1 MRIKLYLD
9 EDVDFSLAKALKQK
23 GIDVL
28 TTQEAGKRRF
38 SDAEQLEF
46 AVNAKRAIFS
56 HNKRDFV
63 LLNKRYMLEG
73 KEHYGIILSDH
84 RPIGEMLRG
93 LSKLIFSLTAE
104 QMKNRQEFLS
114 NWLSP

>member
-9 EDVDFSLAKALKQK
+9 EDVDVSLSIALKQK

-28 TTQEAGKRRF
+28 TTQESGHKRL

-46 AVNAKRAIFS
+46 AVSNKRAILT
-56 HNKRDFV
+56 HNKRDFI
-63 LLNKRYMLEG
+63 LLHKKYLLEG
-73 KEHYGIILSDH
+73 IEHYGIILSDQ

-93 LSKLIFSLTAE
+93 LSKLIFSLTVE
-104 QMKNRQEFLS
+104 QMKNRHEFLS
-114 NWLSP
+114 NWL

>member
-9 EDVDFSLAKALKQK
+9 EDVDISLAKALKQK

-28 TTQEAGKRRF
+28 TTQESDTKRL

-46 AVNAKRAIFS
+46 AVHSKRAILT
-56 HNKRDFV
+56 HNKRDFA
-63 LLNKRYMLEG
+63 LLHKNYMLEG

-84 RPIGEMLRG
+84 RPIGEMLRE
-93 LSKLIFSLTAE
+93 LSKLIFSLTLE
-104 QMKNRQEFLS
+104 QMKNRREFLS
-114 NWLSP
+114 NWL

>member
-9 EDVDFSLAKALKQK
+9 EDVDISLAKALQQK

-28 TTQEAGKRRF
+28 TTQEAGKKRL

-46 AVNAKRAIFS
+46 AVNTKRILLT
-56 HNKRDFV
+56 HNKRDFI
-63 LLNKRYMLEG
+63 LLHKNYIFEG
-73 KEHYGIILSDH
+73 REHHGIILSDQ
-84 RPIGEMLRG
+84 RPIGETLRG

-104 QMKNRQEFLS
+104 QMKNRREFLS
-114 NWLSP
+114 NWL

>member
-9 EDVDFSLAKALKQK
+9 EDVDISLAKALQQK
-23 GIDVL
+23 GIDVF
-28 TTQEAGKRRF
+28 TTQEAGKKRL

-46 AVNAKRAIFS
+46 AVNTKRTLLT
-56 HNKRDFV
+56 HNKRDFI
-63 LLNKRYMLEG
+63 LLHKNYILKGR
-73 KEHYGIILSDH
+73 EHYGIVLSDQ

-104 QMKNRQEFLS
+104 QMKNHREFLS
-114 NWLSP
+114 NWL